1 MTEHQ
6 PSPEKIMQLVSG
18 VWGTGI
24 LGAAAVHGIFNHLES
39 ESTAA
44 EVARKAAISPRG
56 AQALLDGLL
65 GLQLITL
72 KDGKYRNGP
81 EASLFLV
88 DGKPASFGGMAR
100 WALSSLARWKDLAD
114 VARTGMPV
122 ASDTLEMAENPF
134 WEALVPSIAVLSF
147 PVAQAAA
154 GRLGLAAAGPIT
166 WLDVGGGSGVY
177 SAVWL
182 GVNRQARGTQLD
194 WANVNRIA
202 KGFVSKFGVGDRF
215 ETLDGD
221 FHTTDF
227 GSAKYDIAIYS
238 HIAHQESPE
247 SNREIFRKFRKAIKP
262 GGTLL
267 ISDFVLEDDRR
278 GHPFALMFTSNMMLM
293 SKDGAA
299 YRKADYQAWLK
310 EAGFTTVSIEPTP
323 GPASL
328 VYAK

>member
-6 PSPEKIMQLVSG
+6 PSPDKIMQLVSG
-18 VWGTGI
+18 VWATGI
-24 LGAAAVHGIFNHLES
+24 LGAASVHGLFNHLETGV
-39 ESTAA
+39 TAA
-44 EVARKAAISPRG
+44 EVAGKTAISPRG

-72 KDGKYRNGP
+72 QDGRYRNSP
-81 EASLFLV
+81 EASTFLV
-88 DGKPASFGGMAR
+88 DGKPASFGAMAR
-100 WALSSLARWKDLAD
+100 WGLSSLARWKDLAE
-114 VARTGMPV
+114 VARTGSPV
-122 ASDTLEMAENPF
+122 VSDTLEIAENPF
-134 WEALVPSIAVLSF
+134 WESLVTSIAVLSV

-154 GRLGLAAAGPIT
+154 ARLGLAGAGPVT

-182 GVNRQARGTQLD
+182 GLNKLARATQLD

-202 KGFVSKFGVGDRF
+202 KGFVAKFGVADRF
-215 ETLDGD
+215 QTLDGD

-227 GSAKYDIAIYS
+227 GSAKYDLAIYS

-247 SNREIFRKFRKAIKP
+247 SNREIFRKFRKAVKP

-267 ISDFVLEDDRR
+267 ISDFVLEDDRQ
-278 GHPFALMFTSNMMLM
+278 GHPFALMFTSNMMLL
-293 SKDGAA
+293 SKEGSA
-299 YRKADYQAWLK
+299 YRKADYQNWLK
-310 EAGFTTVSIEPTP
+310 EAGFATVSIEPTP

-328 VYAK
+328 IYAK

>member
-1 MTEHQ
+1 MADNQ

-24 LGAAAVHGIFNHLES
+24 LGAAAVHGIFNHLEAGA
-39 ESTAA
+39 TAG
-44 EVARKAAISPRG
+44 EVAQKAALSPRG

-72 KDGKYRNGP
+72 QDGKYRNSP
-81 EASLFLV
+81 ESSMFLV
-88 DGKPASFGGMAR
+88 DGKPASFAGMAR
-100 WALSSLARWKDLAD
+100 WSISSLARWKDLAD
-114 VARTGMPV
+114 VARTGQPV
-122 ASDTLEMAENPF
+122 ASDTTDTAENPF
-134 WEALVPSIAVLSF
+134 WESLVPSIAVLSF

-154 GRLGLAAAGPIT
+154 ARLGLAAAGPVS

-182 GVNRQARGTQLD
+182 GVNKQARAVQLD

-202 KGFVSKFGVGDRF
+202 KGFVAKFGGADRF
-215 ETLDGD
+215 KTLDGD

-227 GSAKYDIAIYS
+227 GSATYDFAIYS
-238 HIAHQESPE
+238 HIAHQESPA
-247 SNREIFRKFRKAIKP
+247 SNREILRKFRKAIKP

-267 ISDFVLEDDRR
+267 ISDFILEDDRR
-278 GHPFALMFTSNMMLM
+278 GHPFALMFTSNMLLM
-293 SKDGAA
+293 SKEGSA
-299 YRKADYQAWLK
+299 YRKADYQSWLK
-310 EAGFTTVSIEPTP
+310 EAGFMTVSFEPTQ
-323 GPASL
+323 GPATL

>member
-44 EVARKAAISPRG
+44 EVARKAGISPRG

-72 KDGKYRNGP
+72 KDGKYRNSP